1 MVTSAEI
8 ADLFKDDVE
17 KKLEVGKDLIAT
29 SNRILSVIF
38 QKAREHLDV
47 VFRIGISR
55 TKLDILLKR
64 SFTYNG
70 Q

>member
-1 MVTSAEI
+1 
-8 ADLFKDDVE
+8 
-17 KKLEVGKDLIAT
+17 VGKDLIAT